1 MLNFD
6 AAFERDG
13 YFVVPDV
20 LSPVECELL
29 ASRLPLTA
37 SAGTRNLLDHE
48 DFRRLA
54 SHLRDTTCLSGL
66 LSRYVTVQ
74 CILFVKTLEHNW
86 WVGLHRDEVMP
97 LSGVGNWQGAGTKEG
112 LPYVRVP
119 AAVLGS
125 MVAVR
130 LHLDGAPEGDLNV
143 VPGSHTSNVRPNRDL
158 AVSMPVTRGGALV
171 MRPALLH
178 ASSKLRTSSSRR
190 VLHFVFAPAS
200 CLPKPYRWCN
210 AA

>member
-13 YFVVPDV
+13 YFVVPHV
-20 LSPVECELL
+20 LSPLQCELV

-48 DFRRLA
+48 EFRLLA
-54 SHLRDTTCLSGL
+54 SQLRNTTSLSGL
-66 LSRYVTVQ
+66 LSLYVTVQ
-74 CILFVKTLEHNW
+74 CILFIKTLEHNW

-97 LSGVGNWQGAGTKEG
+97 MSGQGNWQGAGMKEG

-119 AAVLGS
+119 SAVLSS
-125 MVAVR
+125 MIVVR

-143 VPGSHTSNVRPNRDL
+143 VPGSHTSDVRPNRDL
-158 AVSMPVTRGGALV
+158 AFSMPVPKGGALV
-171 MRPALLH
+171 MRPTLLH
-178 ASSKLRTSSSRR
+178 ASNRLRSSSSRR

-200 CLPKPYRWCN
+200 CLPQPYRWCH